1 MAAVADIKF
10 DIWRLQAQGNVRGLS
25 LALKDASPDVRRRA
39 ATALRALGASSAIPS
54 LQSVLVTES
63 DPDVRSVI
71 ISTLDYLFE
80 QEIEDESDSATEDS
94 SQVVRLIAQLNSPRA
109 DHIIRAAQRLGELNE
124 KIAAEA
130 LVMVFHNARLP
141 GEVRLAAAE
150 ALVKLESAP
159 VEVSLLAALRHA
171 DWRVRRN
178 AAAVLGQLHADWASL
193 PLGEAL
199 KDEHEI
205 VRRTALAA
213 LKRFDTPEAQRII
226 DRMMAAMLSAPAV
239 PDDTPK
245 PASTTL
251 AQPAADAVTE
261 PATPATTA
269 TTALTTDSAPT
280 QPATTATTA
289 PAPSNDSTPTQP
301 APAATS
307 APAADKAAQPQ
318 PAPSSPAPVQPPA
331 PPARPQPP
339 SVSTA
344 TLPTP
349 AVSAPPD
356 GPAPAQPPA
365 EGTPPA
371 AQPPRA
377 SVQTGTLPKTAQL
390 AQQPLGTLPVPDDE
404 DTQPILPA
412 PADDAS

>member
-1 MAAVADIKF
+1 MAAVADFKF
-10 DIWRLQAQGNVRGLS
+10 DIWRLQAQGDVRGLS
-25 LALKDASPDVRRRA
+25 QALKDANPDVRRRA

-54 LQSVLVTES
+54 LQSVLVSES
-63 DPDVRSVI
+63 DPDVRAVI

-80 QEIEDESDSATEDS
+80 QEIEDESETATEDPT
-94 SQVVRLIAQLNSPRA
+94 QVVRLIAQLNSPRS

-150 ALVKLESAP
+150 ALIKLESAP
-159 VEVSLLAALRHA
+159 VEVSLLAALRHP

-213 LKRFDTPEAQRII
+213 LKRFDTPEAQGII
-226 DRMMAAMLSAPAV
+226 ERMLPQMPPVVPAP
-239 PDDTPK
+239 
-245 PASTTL
+245 
-251 AQPAADAVTE
+251 AQPAA
-261 PATPATTA
+261 PAAPA
-269 TTALTTDSAPT
+269 SAPSVDST
-280 QPATTATTA
+280 AKPPAQPPQPATTA
-289 PAPSNDSTPTQP
+289 S
-301 APAATS
+301 S
-307 APAADKAAQPQ
+307 APTVVNT
-318 PAPSSPAPVQPPA
+318 PAQPPA
-331 PPARPQPP
+331 PTTPAAPPAVTVSTASSDQPTEPQSPSSRPAPAVPRPQTPSRPPQP

-344 TLPTP
+344 TLP
-349 AVSAPPD
+349 AVSS
-356 GPAPAQPPA
+356 PAPTQPPA
-365 EGTPPA
+365 ENAPPA

-377 SVQTGTLPKTAQL
+377 SVQTTTLPKTARM
-390 AQQPLGTLPVPDDE
+390 AQPPLGVMPLPDDE

>member
-1 MAAVADIKF
+1 MADFKF
-10 DIWRLQAQGNVRGLS
+10 DIWRLQAQGDVRGLS
-25 LALKDASPDVRRRA
+25 QALKDANPDVRRRA

-63 DPDVRSVI
+63 DPDVRAVL

-80 QEIEDESDSATEDS
+80 QEIEDETEGAPEDPT
-94 SQVVRLIAQLNSPRA
+94 QVVRLIAQLNSPRS

-150 ALVKLESAP
+150 ALIKLESAP
-159 VEVSLLAALRHA
+159 VEVTLLGALRHP
-171 DWRVRRN
+171 DWRFRRN
-178 AAAVLGQLHADWASL
+178 AAAVLGQLHADWAVG
-193 PLGEAL
+193 PLSAAL

-213 LKRFDTPEAQRII
+213 LKRIDTPEAQQVVERLTAETQPS
-226 DRMMAAMLSAPAV
+226 AASPSLSDDSVARQVMTV
-239 PDDTPK
+239 PVVSPSVGTTP
-245 PASTTL
+245 TTTT
-251 AQPAADAVTE
+251 AQPAE
-261 PATPATTA
+261 
-269 TTALTTDSAPT
+269 
-280 QPATTATTA
+280 
-289 PAPSNDSTPTQP
+289 
-301 APAATS
+301 
-307 APAADKAAQPQ
+307 
-318 PAPSSPAPVQPPA
+318 
-331 PPARPQPP
+331 P
-339 SVSTA
+339 SVSPSANGASKPPATASEATGVPPQPSIGAA

-349 AVSAPPD
+349 PPSS
-356 GPAPAQPPA
+356 PA
-365 EGTPPA
+365 ESAPPA

-377 SVQTGTLPKTAQL
+377 SVQTVTLPKTAQL
-390 AQQPLGTLPVPDDE
+390 PHPFGTIPAPDDE